1 MGKLYLFTLSSYAYQ
16 NVSFYWLAFLTLSL
30 LAVSVYASGWC
41 PSLRLS
47 VPSIDSLR
55 RLPAIGRYLP
65 VPESSSGQ
73 RFTLRSEGRGPT
85 QTCVAMVLFVTGI
98 LAEFMS
104 GKPGDIPRFVDEM
117 MKSSG
122 EDESAAEGT
131 RDCRPKSETAA
142 AASHGQPLIEP
153 RPKTDFAR
161 ASNASQQRGEICE
174 DLAGTKE
181 SLKPATASRFTT
193 STPDPMSRISRPV
206 SEQKPLDVGSKDEN
220 SRPPRMTINR
230 ETEQLIEELKRQ
242 YSMPVFIND
251 GTQFFM
257 DDTNERAGSS
267 AAVDSPP
274 QKLEQCK
281 QIFSLLAT

>member
-1 MGKLYLFTLSSYAYQ
+1 
-16 NVSFYWLAFLTLSL
+16 
-30 LAVSVYASGWC
+30 
-41 PSLRLS
+41 
-47 VPSIDSLR
+47 
-55 RLPAIGRYLP
+55 
-65 VPESSSGQ
+65 
-73 RFTLRSEGRGPT
+73 
-85 QTCVAMVLFVTGI
+85 MVLFVTGI

-206 SEQKPLDVGSKDEN
+206 SKQKPLDVGSKDEN

-281 QIFSLLAT
+281 QIFPFLLLNAA